1 MHDHNAAKTK
11 AKSLRAVIEDIVL
24 ENADKAS
31 TQASIK
37 QEVEERY
44 AFVQSV
50 FDKFIEQVK
59 FQPIRIKNFG
69 TLFVFEGKP
78 MARNPKTGE
87 VVEVKEPLSLK
98 MKTSTKAN
106 EEINRN

>member
-1 MHDHNAAKTK
+1 
-11 AKSLRAVIEDIVL
+11 
-24 ENADKAS
+24 
-31 TQASIK
+31 
-37 QEVEERY
+37 
-44 AFVQSV
+44 
-50 FDKFIEQVK
+50 QVK